1 MSKKVRTLYLT
12 SSSYQRLKD
21 LVSPKPVSQEIDGL
35 IGKRVSVLEGGEYDP
50 AERVDIQALHV
61 EHQRVIRDLDR
72 LQNKLLKKGV
82 YKDLAQLAFKVGLD
96 KKDYAN
102 AAEISSEFLNQWT
115 GPKEYALEF
124 VNVME
129 TAKRKH
135 EVEKL
140 LSDAIAARNRGR

>member
-1 MSKKVRTLYLT
+1 
-12 SSSYQRLKD
+12 LKE

-35 IGKRVSVLEGGEYDP
+35 IGKRVSELEGGEYDP
-50 AERVDIQALHV
+50 AERVDVQALHV
-61 EHQRVIRDLDR
+61 EHQRVVRDLDR

>member
-1 MSKKVRTLYLT
+1 
-12 SSSYQRLKD
+12 LKD

-35 IGKRVSVLEGGEYDP
+35 IGKRVSELEGGEYDP
-50 AERVDIQALHV
+50 AEHVDIQALHG
-61 EHQRVIRDLDR
+61 EHQRVVRDLDR
-72 LQNKLLKKGV
+72 LQNNLLKKGV

-96 KKDYAN
+96 RKDYAN